1 MPRMAVLEEGRLA
14 PRTRL
19 MPKTELARS
28 LFGLALFLASALFAW
43 ALTRPLDWLLVV
55 VPDDAFYYLG
65 IARNLAR
72 SGLSSFD
79 GVHLTNGYHPGW
91 MAIAALNAAFF
102 REPLPQLRALLVS
115 AFLFHVGASVMIVL
129 AARKFTSEARALVAG
144 ALWLVSV
151 LPFRLTL
158 QGMEGSFYIFALTLA
173 WLLYMTRFYR
183 KERPTSQAHAAFGLG
198 LALCVWGRTEAM
210 MLAMVV
216 IPIVSLSLRRTG
228 WLRPLLIMSLAFAA
242 GIAPWIAYSRVAT
255 GTWFQQS
262 GAMKL
267 LWAAE
272 APPALVTRLWHG
284 VQYLLG
290 TWVSLPVLGGLDG
303 AAHGWRGAM
312 NAVALL
318 TLFALILA
326 GLRRESSRDLA
337 RIGLVMLAAT
347 LLTGAYYAFLSSDR
361 QFWYKAQPGLI
372 LHLVLFFTGAEVLSH
387 RSSLSKPAVVAIGLG
402 LFVVAL
408 FAVVG
413 SLRTYPWQKDVYHS
427 QQRFEGFVPKGER
440 IGCFNA
446 GIPGFFSSRQV
457 INLDGLVN
465 NSITGPYRARSVE
478 RYLAKEQIHWIADE
492 NSAWT
497 RAERFMGKPP
507 EREVVATS
515 PLTGSDPNGRFLW
528 RIRPIDD
535 DAPR

>member
-1 MPRMAVLEEGRLA
+1 MT
-14 PRTRL
+14 RTV
-19 MPKTELARS
+19 PKTALARS
-28 LFGLALFLASALFAW
+28 LFGLAFLLASALFAW
-43 ALTRPLDWLLVV
+43 ALTRPLDWLLMV

-91 MAIAALNAAFF
+91 MAIAALTAACF
-102 REPLPQLRALLVS
+102 REPLVQLRALLAS
-115 AFLFHVGASVMIVL
+115 AFLFHVAASVIIVL
-129 AARKFTSEARALVAG
+129 AARRFTSETRAWVAG
-144 ALWLVSV
+144 ALWLLSV
-151 LPFRLTL
+151 LPFRLAL
-158 QGMEGSFYIFALTLA
+158 QGMEGSFYIFALALA
-173 WLLYMTRFYR
+173 WLLYMSRFFR
-183 KERPTSQAHAAFGLG
+183 KERPAHPDLAVFGLA

-210 MLAMVV
+210 LLAMLV

-228 WLRPLLIMSLAFAA
+228 WLRPLLVMSLAFAA
-242 GIAPWIAYSRVAT
+242 GIAPWVAYSRVAT
-255 GTWFQQS
+255 GSWLQQS

-272 APPALVTRLWHG
+272 APPGLALRLWHG

-303 AAHGWRGAM
+303 DAHGWRGAV
-312 NAVALL
+312 NIVALL
-318 TLFALILA
+318 TLFALMLA

-337 RIGLVMLAAT
+337 RIGLVMLAMT

-372 LHLVLFFTGAEVLSH
+372 LHLLLFFTGAEVLSH
-387 RSSLSKPAVVAIGLG
+387 RPSFPKPGVVAIVLG
-402 LFVVAL
+402 LFAVAL
-408 FAVVG
+408 LAVVG
-413 SLRTYPWQKDVYHS
+413 SLRTYPWQKEVYHS
-427 QQRFEGFVPKGER
+427 QQQFERLVPEGAR

-465 NSITGPYRARSVE
+465 NSITGYYRRRSVE
-478 RYLAKEQIHWIADE
+478 RYLAEEQIHWIADE
-492 NSAWT
+492 NVAWS

-507 EREVVATS
+507 AREVVATV
-515 PLTGSDPNGRFLW
+515 PLTGADHTDRSLW
-528 RIRPIDD
+528 RVRGE
-535 DAPR
+535 R